1 MKKIICVTPKISF
14 TEYKNERIELEYN
27 WINYL
32 KKMNYQVM
40 TLNET
45 NISYFKKFK
54 PSCIIISGGGDIF
67 DISKKK
73 INLKRDTFEINLFK
87 LFYKKIPIICVCR
100 GAQLIGSKI
109 YKSKLYKVNNHIRTN
124 HDIFNKKIKL
134 NVNSYHKYSF
144 KILDK
149 SFNEVFYHKDKSI
162 ELAISSKNK
171 VMLSMFHPER
181 PNEDQNKI
189 NKIIKL
195 FLN

>member
-45 NISYFKKFK
+45 NISYFKKFR

-87 LFYKKIPIICVCR
+87 FFYKKIPIICVCR

>member
-87 LFYKKIPIICVCR
+87 FFYKKIPIICVCR

>member
-45 NISYFKKFK
+45 NISYFKKFR
-54 PSCIIISGGGDIF
+54 PSCIIISG
-67 DISKKK
+67 
-73 INLKRDTFEINLFK
+73 
-87 LFYKKIPIICVCR
+87 
-100 GAQLIGSKI
+100 
-109 YKSKLYKVNNHIRTN
+109 HIRTN

-181 PNEDQNKI
+181 PNKDQNKI

-195 FLN
+195 FLS

>member
-32 KKMNYQVM
+32 KKMNCQVM

-162 ELAISSKNK
+162 ELGISSKNK

-181 PNEDQNKI
+181 PNKDQNKI

-195 FLN
+195 FLS

>member
-1 MKKIICVTPKISF
+1 MKKIICVTTKISL

-67 DISKKK
+67 SISKKK
-73 INLKRDTFEINLFK
+73 INLKRDAFEIKLFK

-124 HDIFNKKIKL
+124 HDIFNKRRKL
-134 NVNSYHKYSF
+134 NVNSFHKYSF
-144 KILDK
+144 KILDRT
-149 SFNEVFYHKDKSI
+149 FNRIFYHKDKSV

-181 PNEDQNKI
+181 LNKDQNKI